1 MSSAPLILFDGV
13 CAVCD
18 AGMTF
23 LLDVAPGSFRY
34 APLQGETAAAVRARH
49 AAQWSDD
56 LDSIVWV
63 DVVDGVEIVRFHS
76 DAILAIAARL
86 PRPWRWLAWMSWVPR
101 PIRDVAYRGFASVRY
116 RVFGTKDA
124 CRIPTEAEAASFLP

>member
-1 MSSAPLILFDGV
+1 MSPRPVILFDGI

-23 LLDVAPGSFRY
+23 LLDVAPGAFQY
-34 APLQGETAAAVRARH
+34 APLQGETAAAIRARH
-49 AAQWSDD
+49 VEAWPED

-63 DVVDGVEIVRFHS
+63 EVSDGVEVVRFHS
-76 DAILAIAARL
+76 DAILAIARRL
-86 PRPWRWLAWMSWVPR
+86 PWPWRAVAWLRWVPR
-101 PIRDVAYRGFASVRY
+101 PLRDAGYRAFAAVRY